1 MTPQG
6 ASVDVR
12 PGQLVIAHTN
22 DLHAHYE
29 PNRANWI
36 EGEPNIGGFA
46 AIGGHVAALHEEHG
60 DDRVLVLDG
69 GDVMTGTPLM
79 EFEVR
84 GARGGAML
92 DLMETAG
99 MDAWVLGNHEFD
111 IGFDHISRIVS
122 ASQVPVLSANL
133 DATDGSGAPAIMGV
147 QDHTIFERN
156 GLRVGVFG
164 LTTTS
169 LGRLTAS
176 GAAARMDVR
185 GLAEVAREQVAV
197 LEPQVDLVIA
207 LTHVGLEE
215 DKALADE
222 VEGIDLIVG
231 GHSHTS
237 LVEPVR
243 VDDTWIVQAGC
254 YARQLGVVE
263 LTVESG
269 RIVNFN
275 AELRDLHPDT
285 APAHPPSARLE
296 KTWSERVA
304 NHFGAVIGRVEGGV
318 LDREYGAESP
328 LGRWAADTVRLAA
341 DADIGVYNPGG
352 LRADIV
358 EGPLTRGALYNVF
371 PFGNAVVSFEVSGAQ
386 LVGLLLKN
394 ASAELAQDHPVMQL
408 SGVTATWRVRAGV
421 PDLMEIKVGGEPLAP
436 EATYTMATNS
446 YIAGQWRYNL
456 GFEPHDVTQLE
467 QTIFQAAM
475 ARAGE
480 GPVVPPADRRMQRS
494 EF

>member
-1 MTPQG
+1 
-6 ASVDVR
+6 
-12 PGQLVIAHTN
+12 
-22 DLHAHYE
+22 
-29 PNRANWI
+29 
-36 EGEPNIGGFA
+36 
-46 AIGGHVAALHEEHG
+46 
-60 DDRVLVLDG
+60 
-69 GDVMTGTPLM
+69 
-79 EFEVR
+79 
-84 GARGGAML
+84 
-92 DLMETAG
+92 
-99 MDAWVLGNHEFD
+99 
-111 IGFDHISRIVS
+111 
-122 ASQVPVLSANL
+122 
-133 DATDGSGAPAIMGV
+133 
-147 QDHTIFERN
+147 
-156 GLRVGVFG
+156 
-164 LTTTS
+164 
-169 LGRLTAS
+169 
-176 GAAARMDVR
+176 MDVR

-207 LTHVGLEE
+207 LTHVGLE
-215 DKALADE
+215 KTRRSQMRSRGSISSSAVTL
-222 VEGIDLIVG
+222 
-231 GHSHTS
+231 TP

-421 PDLMEIKVGGEPLAP
+421 PDLMEIKVGGEALAP

-467 QTIFQAAM
+467 QTLFKLRCPEQGGTCGST
-475 ARAGE
+475 R
-480 GPVVPPADRRMQRS
+480 
-494 EF
+494 

>member
-1 MTPQG
+1 M
-6 ASVDVR
+6 SRIVR
-12 PGQLVIAHTN
+12 TGSRVSL
-22 DLHAHYE
+22 
-29 PNRANWI
+29 
-36 EGEPNIGGFA
+36 NIGGFA

-176 GAAARMDVR
+176 DAAARMDVR

-197 LEPQVDLVIA
+197 LEPQVDLVIRA
-207 LTHVGLEE
+207 HHVGLEE
-215 DKALADE
+215 DKALAEE

-237 LVEPVR
+237 WLSP
-243 VDDTWIVQAGC
+243 
-254 YARQLGVVE
+254 
-263 LTVESG
+263 SG
-269 RIVNFN
+269 STTPGLSR
-275 AELRDLHPDT
+275 
-285 APAHPPSARLE
+285 PAAMRA
-296 KTWSERVA
+296 TRCR
-304 NHFGAVIGRVEGGV
+304 GADGGV
-318 LDREYGAESP
+318 GSHRESTPNCATSIRTRLPRIP
-328 LGRWAADTVRLAA
+328 LRLASRR
-341 DADIGVYNPGG
+341 PG
-352 LRADIV
+352 
-358 EGPLTRGALYNVF
+358 
-371 PFGNAVVSFEVSGAQ
+371 VSGSRTTLARS
-386 LVGLLLKN
+386 LV
-394 ASAELAQDHPVMQL
+394 A
-408 SGVTATWRVRAGV
+408 
-421 PDLMEIKVGGEPLAP
+421 
-436 EATYTMATNS
+436 
-446 YIAGQWRYNL
+446 
-456 GFEPHDVTQLE
+456 
-467 QTIFQAAM
+467 
-475 ARAGE
+475 
-480 GPVVPPADRRMQRS
+480 
-494 EF
+494 